1 MYAATKASSDCN
13 NNNNNINNNH
23 CLVLSCL
30 SHSSSTSNSSGAAA
44 NNSTSSNINSSNTA
58 STNSAPR
65 YPLSEFRYGRE
76 EMLALFDKNIKH
88 PEILPRYKNL
98 FVEKLQCPL
107 ALTPSAEDDQVAA
120 RMWPMRSSPGLS
132 VRGGRGGIMDRGRG
146 RGRGAYQG
154 GGSGFSSRPGLFPE
168 EEGGG
173 GGGSGGRVMG
183 RVSDELPGKPFLYFL
198 ICPIECSIAG
208 RTLDGEKRSGPG

>member
-1 MYAATKASSDCN
+1 
-13 NNNNNINNNH
+13 
-23 CLVLSCL
+23 
-30 SHSSSTSNSSGAAA
+30 
-44 NNSTSSNINSSNTA
+44 
-58 STNSAPR
+58 
-65 YPLSEFRYGRE
+65 
-76 EMLALFDKNIKH
+76 MLALFDKNIKH

-146 RGRGAYQG
+146 RGRGAYHSVGSG
-154 GGSGFSSRPGLFPE
+154 GGFSSRPGLFPE

-173 GGGSGGRVMG
+173 RVMG
-183 RVSDELPGKPFLYFL
+183 RVSITYSTS
-198 ICPIECSIAG
+198 IEPQDNQLLSCYSRESAG
-208 RTLDGEKRSGPG
+208 RREMERIRVSGPQVCPRPVPGRSITRTAGARALRVGVDHAATMNRSSSGAVVR